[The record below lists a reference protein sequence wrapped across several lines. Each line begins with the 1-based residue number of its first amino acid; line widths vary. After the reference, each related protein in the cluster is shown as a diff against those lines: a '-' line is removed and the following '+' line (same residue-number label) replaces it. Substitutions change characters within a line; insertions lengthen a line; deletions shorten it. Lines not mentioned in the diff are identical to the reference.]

1 MVEYISFIAT
11 FNVVALLMRKYKS
24 PLLLVIVNALITL
37 VAMAVVGVLGEWYRR
52 CF

>member
-11 FNVVALLMRKYKS
+11 FNIMAILMRKYKS

-37 VAMAVVGVLGEWYRR
+37 VAMAAVELIGGY
-52 CF
+52 

>member
-11 FNVVALLMRKYKS
+11 FNAVALLIGKYKS

-37 VAMAVVGVLGEWYRR
+37 AAMAAVEIMGEY
-52 CF
+52 

>member
-11 FNVVALLMRKYKS
+11 FNAIALLMRKYRS

-37 VAMAVVGVLGEWYRR
+37 VAMAVVEILGDV
-52 CF
+52 